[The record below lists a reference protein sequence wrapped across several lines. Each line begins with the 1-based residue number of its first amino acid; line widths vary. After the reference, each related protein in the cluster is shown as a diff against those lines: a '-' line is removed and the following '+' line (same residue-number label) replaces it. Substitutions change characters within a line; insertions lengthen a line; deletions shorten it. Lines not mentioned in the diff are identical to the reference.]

1 MRTYWKKPEGA
12 SWDAT
17 LLAQVFI
24 TVNRNGEVVDIRFS
38 QKSRDNRFDEL
49 AEKTIRTAAPMP
61 PFPAVMQKET
71 TVIGLRFK
79 PGELL

>member
-1 MRTYWKKPEGA
+1 MAIAEI
-12 SWDAT
+12 
-17 LLAQVFI
+17 F
-24 TVNRNGEVVDIRFS
+24 EVIDRVSENSVRFS